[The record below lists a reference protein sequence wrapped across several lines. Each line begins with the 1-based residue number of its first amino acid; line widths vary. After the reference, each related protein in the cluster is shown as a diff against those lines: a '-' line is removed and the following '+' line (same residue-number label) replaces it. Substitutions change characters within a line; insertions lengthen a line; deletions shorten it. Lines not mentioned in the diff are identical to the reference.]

1 MNARQIGTRNEMRSI
16 ALLERA
22 GYYCVRSHLSAGVFD
37 VIGIGAGDIVL
48 LQVKTRDWPYS
59 EEMKALKAF
68 VAPPNTKKLVHRY
81 RPRIDLPDVKEI
93 A

>member
-1 MNARQIGTRNEMRSI
+1 MSPRAKGTRNEMRSI

-22 GYYCVRSHLSAGVFD
+22 GYYCVRSHLSAGIFD
-37 VIGIGAGDIVL
+37 LVGIGANDIVL
-48 LQVKTRDWPYS
+48 VQVKTTNWPYS
-59 EEMKALKAF
+59 EEMEALKAF

-81 RPRIDLPDVKEI
+81 RARIDLPDVKEI